1 MRNRKNQFIVFS
13 LEFLTLS
20 SNQHFSSLFY
30 YSGFALFMGL
40 DKHTG
45 RQIRQIRQAHRQT
58 DQTDIEVDK
67 LDVSNRQTHRYTDQK
82 YQTDAQVYR
91 LDTFDIPS
99 RQTDKHENQTD
110 QTTTEVDRLDI
121 LEKYTSQTTIQIKL
135 IHRQTAKQIGEIQST
150 DRGTYS
156 YLFQEP
162 QVLLTKTSPC
172 IHHVVGSPYHGGH
185 TGGQSGKRKFNLAR
199 QKSLK
204 F

>member
-58 DQTDIEVDK
+58 DQTDIQVDK
-67 LDVSNRQTHRYTDQK
+67 LDVRNRQTHRYTDQK

-91 LDTFDIPS
+91 LDTFDIPI
-99 RQTDKHENQTD
+99 RQTDKYENQTD

-121 LEKYTSQTTIQIKL
+121 LEKYTAQTTIQIKQ
-135 IHRQTAKQIGEIQST
+135 IHRQTAKQIREIQT
-150 DRGTYS
+150 EERIRIYS
-156 YLFQEP
+156 
-162 QVLLTKTSPC
+162 
-172 IHHVVGSPYHGGH
+172 
-185 TGGQSGKRKFNLAR
+185 RN
-199 QKSLK
+199 LK
-204 F
+204 FYLPKLVLVFTMWLAALTMEVTQEVNQVRENSIWLDRSH